1 METLRARHAEG
12 GEKSPYAE
20 PLHIVFG
27 SASKKKKQP
36 KKTPVAA
43 PVCRGKIRLRFTS
56 FTSENSNNNKNLLSA
71 PAKVLNMDQVD
82 KIVYN
87 ILHGFSRYQDQLWE
101 IEVDVITNHS

>member
-36 KKTPVAA
+36 KKTPVDA

-56 FTSENSNNNKNLLSA
+56 FTSENSNNNKNLLST
-71 PAKVLNMDQVD
+71 PAKVLKIDQ
-82 KIVYN
+82 
-87 ILHGFSRYQDQLWE
+87 SE
-101 IEVDVITNHS
+101 